1 MLKRIGQ
8 LSQLHFVERP
18 LANDACARQFRQQ
31 AHGHQAAVIISMR
44 VTVILLIF
52 LPKGRKILTHLLSPH
67 WLPGRYSRTIGG
79 SMSARIM
86 LWRTLLLSASSSLS
100 NFLKKIY
107 GAEIEETSQGFS
119 WFLWELRTSD
129 SIQIVSQNSLMT
141 DDTVPKVA
149 NFW

>member
-1 MLKRIGQ
+1 
-8 LSQLHFVERP
+8 
-18 LANDACARQFRQQ
+18 
-31 AHGHQAAVIISMR
+31 
-44 VTVILLIF
+44 
-52 LPKGRKILTHLLSPH
+52 
-67 WLPGRYSRTIGG
+67 
-79 SMSARIM
+79 M